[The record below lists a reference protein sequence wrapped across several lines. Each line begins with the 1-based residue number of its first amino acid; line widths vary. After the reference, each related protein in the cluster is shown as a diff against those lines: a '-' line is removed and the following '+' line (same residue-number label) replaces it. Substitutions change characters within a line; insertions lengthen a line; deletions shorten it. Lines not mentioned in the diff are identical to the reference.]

1 MDRHEETLY
10 LGLMARRFLLLA
22 AAAFLALPTAAAA
35 CDLDGLPGFH
45 RANPFS
51 GAPMFRGAPAQP
63 QPGSQN
69 ERATSKP
76 QQGKAP
82 AGKSEPRPWER
93 DDNFGPISPEDK
105 ATFT

>member
-1 MDRHEETLY
+1 MLRPS
-10 LGLMARRFLLLA
+10 LLA
-22 AAAFLALPTAAAA
+22 AAAAMLALPTAAAA

-63 QPGSQN
+63 TPPSTQN
-69 ERATSKP
+69 ERAPTRP
-76 QQGKAP
+76 QQGNAP
-82 AGKSEPRPWER
+82 AGKPEPRPWER

>member
-1 MDRHEETLY
+1 ML
-10 LGLMARRFLLLA
+10 RRSILA
-22 AAAFLALPTAAAA
+22 AAAAMLALPTAAQA

-51 GAPMFRGAPAQP
+51 GAPMFRGAPTQP
-63 QPGSQN
+63 PQGGTQN
-69 ERATSKP
+69 ERAPIKQ
-76 QQGKAP
+76 QQGNAP
-82 AGKSEPRPWER
+82 AGKPEPRPWER

>member
-1 MDRHEETLY
+1 ML
-10 LGLMARRFLLLA
+10 RRSILA
-22 AAAFLALPTAAAA
+22 AAAAMLALPTAAAA

-63 QPGSQN
+63 PQSGTQSD
-69 ERATSKP
+69 RAPVKQ
-76 QQGKAP
+76 QQGNAP
-82 AGKSEPRPWER
+82 AGKAEPRPWER